1 MLDRVTEFRHGYP
14 AHEDDDLSSAI
25 EALEARVAR
34 LERQISEESSPFLA
48 SMMSGVLAE
57 VQSELDGLKAEWAS
71 RIGR

>member
-25 EALEARVAR
+25 ESLEARVAR
-34 LERQISEESSPFLA
+34 LERQISEESSAFLA
-48 SMMSGVLAE
+48 SMMHGVLAE
-57 VQSELDGLKAEWAS
+57 VKSELDGLKAEWAA